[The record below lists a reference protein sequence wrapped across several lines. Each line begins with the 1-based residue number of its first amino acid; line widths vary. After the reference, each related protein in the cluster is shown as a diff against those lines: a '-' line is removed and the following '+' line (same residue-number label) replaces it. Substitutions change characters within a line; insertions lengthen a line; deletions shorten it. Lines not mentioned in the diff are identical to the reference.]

1 MTPTPGAIWLA
12 YGNEPPTAV
21 NDQKTVDEDSAATAI
36 DVRANDTDP
45 DGGPKTISSATQPA
59 HGTVT
64 VAADGSNLSYRPN
77 PDYCNTAAPT
87 DDFTYTLNGGS
98 TATVAV
104 SVNCVDDPP
113 HAVNDQK
120 TVDED
125 SGTTTIDVRANDTD
139 PDGGPKTISSATQ
152 PAHGTVTVAADGSD
166 LSYRPNPDYCN
177 SAAPTDDFTYTL
189 NGGSTATV
197 AVSVNCVDDPPHAVN
212 DQKTVAE
219 DSGTTTI
226 DVRAN
231 DTDPDGGPKTISSAT
246 QPAHGTVTVAADGSN
261 LSYRPNPDYCNSA
274 APTDDF
280 TYTLNGGS
288 TATVALTVN
297 CVDDPPHRGQRPQR
311 P

>member
-1 MTPTPGAIWLA
+1 MAVTV
-12 YGNEPPTAV
+12 NCVDDPPHAV
-21 NDQKTVDEDSAATAI
+21 NDQKTVAEDSAATAI

-77 PDYCNTAAPT
+77 PDYCN
-87 DDFTYTLNGGS
+87 
-98 TATVAV
+98 
-104 SVNCVDDPP
+104 
-113 HAVNDQK
+113 
-120 TVDED
+120 
-125 SGTTTIDVRANDTD
+125 
-139 PDGGPKTISSATQ
+139 
-152 PAHGTVTVAADGSD
+152 
-166 LSYRPNPDYCN
+166 

-197 AVSVNCVDDPPHAVN
+197 AVTVNCVDDPPHAVN

-274 APTDDF
+274 GTTDDF

-288 TATVALTVN
+288 TATVAVTVN
-297 CVDDPPHRGQRPQR
+297 CVDDPPTRSTTKRPSTRTPRRRDRRPRQRHRPRRRPEDDQLGHPAR
-311 P
+311 PRHGHGRARWLQSLLPAQPRLLQHRRPHRRLHLHP